1 MRYLSL
7 LLCLSIGIG
16 SMSGQVLLEQDFNEG
31 PLDPTIWNYREGNGC
46 PQLCGW
52 GNNEPQLYDKPSVAI
67 ADGQLQITT
76 SIQGANYHS
85 GRINTKGKFEFQ
97 YGTVEARAKVPRGT
111 GLWPALWMLGNDID
125 TNTWPGC
132 GEIDILEYVG
142 REPGEIFTT
151 LHIPASYGSNPEF
164 TKKTK
169 IPNVEDEFHVYK
181 MTWTEESISFFFDDQ
196 LLYEYNP
203 EVKNDATWP
212 FDKPFFLIVNM
223 AIGGNFGG
231 PVIDDSSLPATFAV
245 DYIKVYQ

>member
-1 MRYLSL
+1 MDVLNRNSLWKVTLPKAHKVMVCDKNPTSRLS
-7 LLCLSIGIG
+7 
-16 SMSGQVLLEQDFNEG
+16 
-31 PLDPTIWNYREGNGC
+31 T
-46 PQLCGW
+46 
-52 GNNEPQLYDKPSVAI
+52 
-67 ADGQLQITT
+67 
-76 SIQGANYHS
+76 
-85 GRINTKGKFEFQ
+85 
-97 YGTVEARAKVPRGT
+97 
-111 GLWPALWMLGNDID
+111 NDID

-181 MTWTEESISFFFDDQ
+181 MTWTEESISFFFEDQ
-196 LLYEYNP
+196 LFYEYNP